1 MNLYSYFLVVLVVLC
16 VICEIKSSQTL
27 SPKNRGGKKK
37 QEEPPPSP
45 PKKKLIQ
52 SVTGPQKYSVF
63 DKGFV
68 SEDASASEIIANYQA
83 FNSETDDYNFN
94 GLVLGYVTP
103 VSQLIL

>member
-1 MNLYSYFLVVLVVLC
+1 MNFYSYFLVVLVVLC

-37 QEEPPPSP
+37 QEEPPSP
-45 PKKKLIQ
+45 PKKKPTK
-52 SVTGPQKYSVF
+52 SVSGPQKYSVF

-83 FNSETDDYNFN
+83 FNAETDDYNFN

-103 VSQLIL
+103 VS